1 MLGPN
6 TQYERDIYY
15 VTFRRKVGL
24 TPSPNKEKCM
34 TRIVVVANTKGGT
47 CKSTTVANLAAAA
60 ALQGFK
66 TLLLDLDPQGSS
78 TMLTGIDRGDIE
90 EAKTSSQL
98 FNDKPALPSSLAIP
112 TAHGFDV
119 VPAGGALVDAPLWIS
134 SINYGEHHL
143 YDLVRED
150 KALTQYDF
158 VFVDTAG
165 NRDALLNAAL
175 LAATDLVVP
184 LTPSV
189 LSTSELQGL
198 NEIIEATQKQ
208 QRRINTQPIN
218 MLGIAIVRAK
228 ERTRTVQDLRAELEA
243 VSAEGVVHM
252 INTVIPDSDII
263 EKAAR
268 ARVPVVNFRA
278 GSNVGQRYMELFLE
292 LFGDLPARSKS
303 A

>member
-1 MLGPN
+1 
-6 TQYERDIYY
+6 
-15 VTFRRKVGL
+15 
-24 TPSPNKEKCM
+24 M

-47 CKSTTVANLAAAA
+47 CKSTTVANLAAASA
-60 ALQGFK
+60 IHGFK

-78 TMLTGIDRGDIE
+78 TILSGVDRDDIDE
-90 EAKTSSQL
+90 SQTSSQL
-98 FNDKPALPSSLAIP
+98 FKENPALPSSLARA

-119 VPAGGALVDAPLWIS
+119 APAGGGLVDAPRWIS
-134 SINYGEHHL
+134 SLNFGVHHL
-143 YDLVRED
+143 YDLIRED
-150 KALTQYDF
+150 EALSRYDF

-165 NRDALLNAAL
+165 NRDVLLNAAL
-175 LAATDLVVP
+175 LAATDLIVP

-189 LSTSELQGL
+189 LSTTELQGL
-198 NEIIEATQKQ
+198 NEIIEATQKH
-208 QRRINTQPIN
+208 QRRIHAQPLN

-228 ERTRTVQDLRAELEA
+228 ERTRTVQDLRTELAA
-243 VSAEGVVHM
+243 VSDEGIIRM

-268 ARVPVVNFRA
+268 ARVPVVNFRT

-292 LFGDLPARSKS
+292 LFGNLPARSKS

>member
-1 MLGPN
+1 
-6 TQYERDIYY
+6 
-15 VTFRRKVGL
+15 
-24 TPSPNKEKCM
+24 M

-47 CKSTTVANLAAAA
+47 GKSTTVANLAAAA
-60 ALQGFK
+60 AIQGHK
-66 TLLLDLDPQGSS
+66 TLLLDLDHQGSS
-78 TMLTGIDRGDIE
+78 TLLVGIDRNDIE
-90 EAKTSSQL
+90 ESKTSSQL
-98 FNDKPALPSSLAIP
+98 FNDNPSIPSSLAIR

-119 VPAGGALVDAPLWIS
+119 VPAGGALVDAHRWID
-134 SINYGEHHL
+134 SIRYGEHHL
-143 YDLVRED
+143 YDLVRAD
-150 KALTQYDF
+150 QALSRYDF
-158 VFVDTAG
+158 IFIDTAG
-165 NRDALLNAAL
+165 NRDSMLNAAL

-189 LSTSELQGL
+189 LSTNELLGL

-208 QRRINTQPIN
+208 QRRINTTPIN

-228 ERTRTVQDLRAELEA
+228 ERTRTVQDLRAELKK

-252 INTVIPDSDII
+252 ITTVIPDSDII

-292 LFGDLPARSKS
+292 LFGNPTAHSKS